1 MEVKMK
7 RYAVLFVILTFA
19 AFAWEFG
26 GPEGDWLSAT
36 WLPRGE
42 LLLTGPNYRG
52 LFIYYGEDRLDTVT
66 LDWKA
71 GYRPAIHDWH
81 VVLVFTGYEDFDSP
95 GRVQVYDLL
104 YLTLDEIYSGQ
115 KVGPPVFNENG
126 HVVFSDENYVF
137 VYSHRGYMVDVFLGG
152 ANVILPIA
160 DGDYFFCDRAGIA
173 YHYEP
178 LTDKQEAIALT
189 DGGRFTFSPV
199 ASRDGKYVAFE
210 DIGGAVFLYD
220 VFSRKVTE
228 LPKGDRPIFID
239 EPFGVLQLQLEDDGE
254 DITSSKIIFVAI
266 EDGEIAYVKDVLE
279 STWKYLITHIDF
291 RPGFGLLLTTR
302 DGRIIHER
310 DYEEVLSK

>member
-1 MEVKMK
+1 MK
-7 RYAVLFVILTFA
+7 RYAFLLMILAFA
-19 AFAWEFG
+19 TFAWEFV

-52 LFIYYGEDRLDTVT
+52 LFIYYDEDRLDTVT

-71 GYRPAIHDWH
+71 GYRPALNDNLEA
-81 VVLVFTGYEDFDSP
+81 LVFTGNTNFDSP
-95 GRVQVYDLL
+95 GRVQVYNLL
-104 YLTLDEIYSGQ
+104 HLTLDEIYSGQ

-126 HVVFSDENYVF
+126 HVVFSDEKTVF
-137 VYSHRGYMVDVFLGG
+137 VYSLRGVLVDMFLGG

-173 YHYEP
+173 YHYKP
-178 LTDKQEAIALT
+178 QTDKLEAIALT
-189 DGGRFTFSPV
+189 GGGRFTFSPV
-199 ASRDGKYVAFE
+199 ASRDGKWVAFE

-220 VFSRKVTE
+220 VLSRKVTE
-228 LPKGDRPIFID
+228 LPKGDVPIFID
-239 EPFGVLQLQLEDDGE
+239 EPFGVLQIQLEDDGE
-254 DITSSKIIFVAI
+254 DITSSKIVFVAI

-279 STWKYLITHIDF
+279 SAWKHLVTHIDF